1 MWILRL
7 SLHCFDPFN
16 RYDRSEKSPEFLY
29 CLRLYRSPSWDR
41 RPCRRTL
48 HSMPVILTKKVCSCS
63 AADERIESRLCT
75 GAATDIS
82 CYINGYPTGDF
93 NGPGQK
99 QNCGYWIPRASAGSW
114 KGFGSSR
121 KRLSAKE
128 NRGIYS
134 DKMFRKL
141 HIFLYFYLPLWYNE
155 GR

>member
-1 MWILRL
+1 MLSNGRCIGSAGRL
-7 SLHCFDPFN
+7 SVADMDN
-16 RYDRSEKSPEFLY
+16 AYSGMQQQRAEKTGILPAAWD
-29 CLRLYRSPSWDR
+29 LREKL
-41 RPCRRTL
+41 L
-48 HSMPVILTKKVCSCS
+48 LLAKKVCS

-82 CYINGYPTGDF
+82 FCTNGYPTGDF

-134 DKMFRKL
+134 DKNVPKIAYISVL
-141 HIFLYFYLPLWYNE
+141 LPAFMV
-155 GR
+155 

>member
-1 MWILRL
+1 MLSNGRCIGSAGRL
-7 SLHCFDPFN
+7 SVADMDNAYSGMRQQRTDKTGILPAAWDL
-16 RYDRSEKSPEFLY
+16 REKL
-29 CLRLYRSPSWDR
+29 LL
-41 RPCRRTL
+41 
-48 HSMPVILTKKVCSCS
+48 LTKKVCSCS

-82 CYINGYPTGDF
+82 CFINGYPTGDF
-93 NGPGQK
+93 NGRGQK